1 MSFSLKTSLG
11 VAIMLAATL
20 FVLIWSGL
28 QRLHI
33 ANAEDI
39 LAHASATARLFAT
52 LTKEAAQTRDTAV
65 LDRFVTEFLKSPGV
79 VYARVRAQQQVLA
92 QGGDAQALA
101 RPFRIEQRIADAHDH
116 IFDTYALIQEADAI
130 IGRVEI
136 GVSIASLQETFS
148 STQQTFTR
156 FVILVTGVVVACA
169 GLLVG
174 CLTRQMS
181 RRKAA
186 QESAEAATRAKSVF
200 LATMSHEI
208 RTPMNGVIG
217 MANLLLDTDL
227 RGEQREYANVIRRS
241 GESLLSILNDILD
254 FSKIEAGKM
263 EFETIDFELRTAVED
278 VLELLAERAHA
289 KELELACLVHADAP
303 PWVSGDPGRLRQ
315 ILTNLVGN
323 AVKFTNVGEILV
335 QVSLAELRDADVLLR
350 FAVTDTGIGI
360 PPERQHRLFQ
370 TFSQM
375 EDSTARK
382 YGGTGL
388 GLAITKQ
395 LVEMMGGSIDVE
407 SAPGKGSTFRFTVRL
422 ALCSPPLSTQTREIL
437 SLNGA
442 RALCI
447 DDNTTNLRIFKTQ
460 LTAWGVDVDCAS
472 DCHEGLSKLRKACM
486 EQRPYDLAML
496 DYHMPEMDG
505 MELGR
510 HIKAMPDLA
519 STRLILLASVGQR
532 GHRQQAEA
540 AGFAAYLI
548 KPVRQNQLFACLKTV
563 MGMESAEMTN
573 PTTLVTRYRLAERE
587 AQLRPHLLVA
597 EDNLVNQKVIVPL
610 LEKKGYRVD
619 VVSNGREALEAHA
632 RTTYALILMD
642 CQMPEMDGYEASST
656 IREREA
662 ASGRHT
668 PIVAMTANALPGDR
682 ERCLAV
688 GMDDYI
694 TKPIHPQTLGE
705 LAGQWA
711 PIGYAT
717 EVYTSF

>member
-1 MSFSLKTSLG
+1 
-11 VAIMLAATL
+11 MLAAMF
-20 FVLIWSGL
+20 FVLIWNGL

-33 ANAEDI
+33 ANEEDI
-39 LAHASATARLFAT
+39 LAHASTTAMLFAT
-52 LTKEAAQTRDTAV
+52 LTKDATQSRDAAA
-65 LDRFVTEFLKSPGV
+65 LDHFVAEILKSPGV
-79 VYARVRAQQQVLA
+79 VYARVRAQQQILA
-92 QGGDAQALA
+92 QGGDAQALS
-101 RPFRIEQRIADAHDH
+101 RPFRIEQRFADAHDN
-116 IFDTYALIQEADAI
+116 IFDTYALIQEGDAI
-130 IGRVEI
+130 IGRVEV
-136 GVSIASLQETFS
+136 GLSIASLQDIFS
-148 STQQTFTR
+148 NTQQTLLRLITLA
-156 FVILVTGVVVACA
+156 IGVVVVGCM
-169 GLLVG
+169 LLVG
-174 CLTRQMS
+174 YFARQMS
-181 RRKAA
+181 RRKSA
-186 QESAEAATRAKSVF
+186 QESAEAATQAKSAF

-217 MANLLLDTDL
+217 MANLLLETDL
-227 RGEQREYANVIRRS
+227 SGEQCEYANIIRRS

-278 VLELLAERAHA
+278 VLELLAERAYA
-289 KELELACLVHADAP
+289 KELELACLVHADVP

-335 QVSLAELRDADVLLR
+335 QVTLAEMRDADVLLS
-350 FAVTDTGIGI
+350 FSVADTGIGI
-360 PPERQHRLFQ
+360 PPELQPRLFQ

-382 YGGTGL
+382 YGGSGL

-407 SAPGKGSTFRFTVRL
+407 SIPDQGSTFRFTVRL
-422 ALCSPPLSTQTREIL
+422 ALCSPPLSTQTKEIV
-437 SLNGA
+437 SLNGT

-447 DDNTTNLRIFKTQ
+447 DDNATNRRIFKTQ
-460 LTAWGVDVDCAS
+460 LAAWGVDVDCAG
-472 DCHEGLSKLRKACM
+472 DCHEGLSKLRKARI
-486 EQRPYDLAML
+486 EQRPYHLAML

-510 HIKAMPDLA
+510 NIKAVPDLA

-532 GHRQQAEA
+532 GHRQKAET

-548 KPVRQNQLFACLKTV
+548 KPVRQNQLLACLKTV
-563 MGMESAEMTN
+563 MGMESELTDPSA
-573 PTTLVTRYRLAERE
+573 LVTRYRLAERE
-587 AQLRPHLLVA
+587 AQMRPHLLVA
-597 EDNLVNQKVIVPL
+597 EDNLVNQKVLVPL

-632 RTTYALILMD
+632 RTAYALILMD
-642 CQMPEMDGYEASST
+642 CQMPEMDGYEASAA
-656 IREREA
+656 IRQRETS
-662 ASGRHT
+662 SGRHT

-682 ERCLAV
+682 ERCLAA

-694 TKPIHPQTLGE
+694 TKPIQPQTLGG
-705 LAGQWA
+705 LVAQWA
-711 PIGYAT
+711 PIAHEA
-717 EVYTSF
+717 EVYTTF